1 MRDRRPECSCPFP
14 PREGKAARRGTAERG
29 GARTAGTKR
38 AGERARAFA
47 AGRGRGAARRDPKTA
62 ARTGGELP
70 PSRLL
75 SLRHPPPPHPPPP
88 TPPAFTATSGRRPLR
103 RPPCGWQV
111 PPAVCPPKPG
121 GGPVRCWAVPHPV
134 VDGGRTPLSA
144 VGGASCGRP
153 PGPPAVRARQPPPLG
168 VPGHRS
174 LAGLPSAGGRPPVA
188 SPRPPF
194 SGTPQAGGRT
204 GGLRA
209 DSRCARA
216 AAAGTGG
223 CHMKPQGSR

>member
-88 TPPAFTATSGRRPLR
+88 YPARLHGHLRSTPAAPAALRVASAARGVSTKAGGGAGALLGCPSPRRRRWEDPAVGGGRSVLWPTAWPAGCQGAAATAPRRARSPFS
-103 RPPCGWQV
+103 CG
-111 PPAVCPPKPG
+111 PAVCRRAATRGFPTPALQRYPAG
-121 GGPVRCWAVPHPV
+121 RRA
-134 VDGGRTPLSA
+134 DGRASRRQPLCA
-144 VGGASCGRP
+144 CGRS
-153 PGPPAVRARQPPPLG
+153 GDG
-168 VPGHRS
+168 W
-174 LAGLPSAGGRPPVA
+174 LPYE
-188 SPRPPF
+188 
-194 SGTPQAGGRT
+194 T
-204 GGLRA
+204 
-209 DSRCARA
+209 SR
-216 AAAGTGG
+216 
-223 CHMKPQGSR
+223 